1 MSGDHSR
8 DSFDALRDYAG
19 VFLQQG
25 RPVLDSDWNEMVRV
39 IERRIRAATVDTI
52 GRAIIPRETIH
63 GFEIRATADHSL
75 EIGRG
80 RLYLDGML
88 LECHGAANFP
98 GSGNTD
104 MAAPVF
110 DRARRDPADE
120 GPEGVL
126 DELISAD
133 GSDFLAYEDQPYWPN
148 SEAIPEGNGPHL
160 VYLVAWQRE
169 VTPLEEP
176 DLLEPAL
183 GGIDTTTRWQTVWQ
197 VRVLSD
203 IGQNVTCE
211 TPEVQLEKW
220 QRTIAPSTA
229 RLTTGTVNVEDPE
242 DPCLIPP
249 TDGYTGLENQYY
261 RVQLHSVCNDQTDA
275 RFKFSRENASVT
287 AAIESFDAPS
297 SRITLS
303 RIGRDD
309 LLRFQAGNWVEITD
323 DNREF
328 DHRSGQMLYVDV
340 VNEETREIELVGTI
354 DADLV
359 PSGVGGDT
367 AQARRSRLIR
377 WDQKGQIRRTDT
389 KEVWADLDLPGSDGL
404 IGVPPAGVELML
416 ESGVTVSFS
425 TAAGTGGFR
434 EMDAWSFWART
445 AGTQIQILTEAPPQ
459 SVQRHYT
466 KLAVFTFPGFRDDC
480 REFWPP
486 LIPTATGEGCACT
499 VCVTPES
506 HRTGELTIQM
516 AIDSLPAVGGT
527 VCLAGG
533 YYALDEPVRIQR
545 MAAVTLTGQG
555 MGTVVGYAGSESAI
569 EIAGSIDVQVERLS
583 ILAVPGE
590 DTNGNIPPAHGIT
603 ATNSVFLALRRLAV
617 LVGAFGE
624 ARNDHG
630 ISLDGLAIG
639 AKIEECL
646 IIAPFGIGSFSAVD
660 PENPGPN
667 YLGLAEFR
675 ALDNI
680 VFSSRAAIRFTGTI
694 LSIAG
699 VTMAR
704 NLLIGLDNAI
714 RLNWFE
720 LPTGATSVEGN
731 TIFANLDAAVF
742 GVTDLR
748 LQDNEISGGPN
759 NGDGV
764 RLVPNV
770 LQTFPTS
777 AQIIGNHISDL
788 AGSGIAINGVH
799 DALLIKRN
807 MIRRCGLAGILTA
820 HKAIIRH
827 IAIENN
833 VIENISGKL
842 IENIPNMT
850 KFITAVGIGITRA
863 LEGQVIGNS
872 IQAVGRTLPSTSVTA
887 GIAMQGLGAMSIAEN
902 TIYQIGPDLM
912 RAQATAIMVRPP
924 YFQLSVQSN
933 RLNGVA
939 LQHDGSTGWMAI
951 EIGEAGLADQTN
963 PVIDMTAPL
972 TGLMANIPGMASNAM
987 GFAVVGEV
995 LYSFSEVDHFAIGQL
1010 RASQVIVH
1018 TNQVFHAAQL
1028 GRAMVSI
1035 VETSASAVGFSHNQ
1049 LEIVDGAD
1057 TAVETIVLIGAP
1069 RITAASNVVRHQSD
1083 SLSMLLSTS
1092 EKGSVTPMGNIT
1104 TRSIMVVPGGL
1115 NPPFK
1120 DLNLMDVN

>member
-25 RPVLDSDWNEMVRV
+25 RPVLDSDWNEMVRI
-39 IERRIRAATVDTI
+39 IERRIRAGTVDTI
-52 GRAIIPRETIH
+52 GRAVVPRETIH

-110 DRARRDPADE
+110 DRARPGDD

-126 DELISAD
+126 DELIPAE

-148 SEAIPEGNGPHL
+148 PEAIPDGNGPHL
-160 VYLVAWQRE
+160 AYLVAWQRE
-169 VTPLEEP
+169 VTPLERPE
-176 DLLEPAL
+176 LLDPAL

-203 IGQNVTCE
+203 IGQNVTCA
-211 TPEVQLEKW
+211 TPEGQLEEW
-220 QRTIAPSTA
+220 QATIAPSTA

-249 TDGYTGLENQYY
+249 TDGYTGLENQFY
-261 RVQLHSVCNDQTDA
+261 RVQLHSVGDSQSDA

-287 AAIESFDAPS
+287 AAIESFDAAS

-323 DNREF
+323 DIREF

-359 PSGVGGDT
+359 PTGVGGDT

-389 KEVWADLDLPGSDGL
+389 NAVWADLDAPGSDGL

-416 ESGVTVSFS
+416 ESGVIVSFS

-466 KLAVFTFPGFRDDC
+466 KLAIVTFPEFEDDC

-486 LIPTATGEGCACT
+486 AIPTATEGCACT

-506 HRTGELTIQM
+506 HQTGQMTIQM
-516 AIDSLPAVGGT
+516 AIDSLPDAGGT
-527 VCLAGG
+527 VCLSAGF
-533 YYALDEPVRIQR
+533 YALREPVRIALQ
-545 MAAVTLTGQG
+545 AAVTLTGQG
-555 MGTVVGYAGSESAI
+555 MGTVLGYEGGASAI
-569 EIAGSIDVQVERLS
+569 EIANSVDVQVERLS
-583 ILAVPGE
+583 ILVVPTGT
-590 DTNGNIPPAHGIT
+590 DPAGNLLPTHGIT
-603 ATNSVFLALRRLAV
+603 ATNTVILALRRLAV

-646 IIAPFGIGSFSAVD
+646 VVAPFGIGSFSALD
-660 PENPGPN
+660 PDNPGPN

-680 VFSSRAAIRFTGTI
+680 VFSSRAAVRFAGTI

-704 NLLIGLDNAI
+704 NLLIGLESGI
-714 RLNWFE
+714 RLNWLE

-731 TIFANLDAAVF
+731 TIFANRDAAVF

-748 LQDNEISGGPN
+748 LQDNEISGGADL
-759 NGDGV
+759 GDGV

-770 LQTFPTS
+770 LPNFPTS

-788 AGSGIAINGVH
+788 AGSGIAINGVISRIV
-799 DALLIKRN
+799 A
-807 MIRRCGLAGILTA
+807 AG
-820 HKAIIRH
+820 
-827 IAIENN
+827 
-833 VIENISGKL
+833 
-842 IENIPNMT
+842 
-850 KFITAVGIGITRA
+850 
-863 LEGQVIGNS
+863 
-872 IQAVGRTLPSTSVTA
+872 
-887 GIAMQGLGAMSIAEN
+887 
-902 TIYQIGPDLM
+902 
-912 RAQATAIMVRPP
+912 
-924 YFQLSVQSN
+924 
-933 RLNGVA
+933 
-939 LQHDGSTGWMAI
+939 
-951 EIGEAGLADQTN
+951 
-963 PVIDMTAPL
+963 
-972 TGLMANIPGMASNAM
+972 
-987 GFAVVGEV
+987 
-995 LYSFSEVDHFAIGQL
+995 
-1010 RASQVIVH
+1010 
-1018 TNQVFHAAQL
+1018 
-1028 GRAMVSI
+1028 
-1035 VETSASAVGFSHNQ
+1035 
-1049 LEIVDGAD
+1049 
-1057 TAVETIVLIGAP
+1057 
-1069 RITAASNVVRHQSD
+1069 
-1083 SLSMLLSTS
+1083 
-1092 EKGSVTPMGNIT
+1092 
-1104 TRSIMVVPGGL
+1104 
-1115 NPPFK
+1115 
-1120 DLNLMDVN
+1120 